1 MNGSVGRRLLSAARR
16 LLPGAGAVRRQGS
29 VLPPPEKRW
38 CGPEFKDDAFFLRS
52 AEGEARRLRGMG
64 CGAGSRVLDV
74 GCGYGRLPIGL
85 LRVIGEVDYLGV
97 DVHRGSIEWCRRH
110 LERAHPTYRFA
121 WIDRENERYNPGG
134 GAVDEDFRLP
144 VTAGTIDLAYLYS
157 VASHLPEA
165 HLRIY
170 LAELARVL
178 APGGRVFLTAFVE
191 EGVPPVA
198 VNPPGYAFARCSGPL
213 HVVRYERGHL
223 AGLVHAAGFHVDRHD
238 YGAETDGQGGLYLS
252 RHAGAAAQDEG
263 ERA

>member
-1 MNGSVGRRLLSAARR
+1 MTGRVGGRILAAARR
-16 LLPGAGAVRRQGS
+16 LIPGADRVRFGGS

-52 AEGEARRLRGMG
+52 AEGEAERLRKMG
-64 CGAGSRVLDV
+64 CGPASRVLDV

-85 LRVIGEVDYLGV
+85 LRVLGEVDYLGL
-97 DVHRGSIEWCRRH
+97 DVHRGSIDWCRRH
-110 LERAHPTYRFA
+110 LERAHPSFRFA
-121 WIDRENERYNPGG
+121 WMDRENERYNPGG
-134 GAVDEDFRLP
+134 GAIGEEFRLP
-144 VTAGTIDLAYLYS
+144 VETGAIDVAYLYS
-157 VASHLPEA
+157 VFSHLPEA

-178 APGGRVFLTAFVE
+178 APGGQVFMTAFVE

-223 AGLVHAAGFHVDRHD
+223 AGLLDAAGFRVERFDHGV
-238 YGAETDGQGGLYLS
+238 ETDGQSGVYL
-252 RHAGAAAQDEG
+252 ALK
-263 ERA
+263 